1 MNFSVY
7 WQHADAVSKTLYFI
21 LLAMSIA
28 TWTIFI
34 LRLLGT
40 RQLKQQAYSQLVQA
54 LAQLKSKL
62 QPLTFEQRKAVA
74 EQALLRQ
81 ISAEKSQAEKG
92 VSVLGTIASLA
103 PFVGLFGT
111 VWGIFHAL
119 VAVGT
124 SGQAGLAQVAT
135 PVGEALIMTGLGL
148 SVAIPAVLA
157 YNICVRFNRGLAHDL
172 QDQAHSLLIDTTLQA
187 QMRVGFDHHHAPK
200 SIRDGGPGAHI
211 GDNNGPTAANSAA
224 AISQLNT
231 RWRAGCA
238 SQGRNTRPKPAQ
250 VATDSQQ
257 ITPDSAQNHISRSA
271 WPSPT
276 PTSTLTPDIATHQA
290 FGFSPWHS
298 APRHRPDCASAL
310 SSSSAR
316 TGARAMRAAR
326 YSKYPA
332 PAYGKAPPSHGQ
344 PRHSCCKPVPDSQT
358 INT

>member
-34 LRLLGT
+34 LRILGT
-40 RQLKQQAYSQLVQA
+40 RQLKQQAYAQLVQA
-54 LAQLKSKL
+54 LATLKAKL
-62 QPLTFEQRKAVA
+62 QPLSFEQRKAVA

-119 VAVGT
+119 VAVGK

-148 SVAIPAVLA
+148 AVAIPAVMA

-172 QDQAHSLLIDTTLQA
+172 QDQAHSLLIDTMLQ
-187 QMRVGFDHHHAPK
+187 QE
-200 SIRDGGPGAHI
+200 
-211 GDNNGPTAANSAA
+211 TAAKTETKS
-224 AISQLNT
+224 T
-231 RWRAGCA
+231 
-238 SQGRNTRPKPAQ
+238 
-250 VATDSQQ
+250 QQ
-257 ITPDSAQNHISRSA
+257 S
-271 WPSPT
+271 
-276 PTSTLTPDIATHQA
+276 LVGGQA
-290 FGFSPWHS
+290 
-298 APRHRPDCASAL
+298 
-310 SSSSAR
+310 
-316 TGARAMRAAR
+316 
-326 YSKYPA
+326 
-332 PAYGKAPPSHGQ
+332 
-344 PRHSCCKPVPDSQT
+344 
-358 INT
+358 

>member
-40 RQLKQQAYSQLVQA
+40 RQLKQQAYAQLAQA
-54 LAQLKSKL
+54 LATLKSKL

-81 ISAEKSQAEKG
+81 IFAEKSQAEKG

-172 QDQAHSLLIDTTLQA
+172 QDQAHSLLIDTMLQQETTIKTETKA
-187 QMRVGFDHHHAPK
+187 TQQSLVG
-200 SIRDGGPGAHI
+200 G
-211 GDNNGPTAANSAA
+211 
-224 AISQLNT
+224 
-231 RWRAGCA
+231 
-238 SQGRNTRPKPAQ
+238 
-250 VATDSQQ
+250 
-257 ITPDSAQNHISRSA
+257 
-271 WPSPT
+271 
-276 PTSTLTPDIATHQA
+276 QA
-290 FGFSPWHS
+290 
-298 APRHRPDCASAL
+298 
-310 SSSSAR
+310 
-316 TGARAMRAAR
+316 
-326 YSKYPA
+326 
-332 PAYGKAPPSHGQ
+332 
-344 PRHSCCKPVPDSQT
+344 
-358 INT
+358 

>member
-40 RQLKQQAYSQLVQA
+40 RQFKKQAYSQLVQA

-172 QDQAHSLLIDTTLQA
+172 QDQAHSLLIDTMLQQETPA
-187 QMRVGFDHHHAPK
+187 KTETKVTQQSLVG
-200 SIRDGGPGAHI
+200 G
-211 GDNNGPTAANSAA
+211 
-224 AISQLNT
+224 
-231 RWRAGCA
+231 
-238 SQGRNTRPKPAQ
+238 
-250 VATDSQQ
+250 
-257 ITPDSAQNHISRSA
+257 
-271 WPSPT
+271 
-276 PTSTLTPDIATHQA
+276 QA
-290 FGFSPWHS
+290 
-298 APRHRPDCASAL
+298 
-310 SSSSAR
+310 
-316 TGARAMRAAR
+316 
-326 YSKYPA
+326 
-332 PAYGKAPPSHGQ
+332 
-344 PRHSCCKPVPDSQT
+344 
-358 INT
+358 

>member
-172 QDQAHSLLIDTTLQA
+172 QDQAHSLLIDTMLQQETPIKTETKA
-187 QMRVGFDHHHAPK
+187 TQQSLVG
-200 SIRDGGPGAHI
+200 G
-211 GDNNGPTAANSAA
+211 
-224 AISQLNT
+224 
-231 RWRAGCA
+231 
-238 SQGRNTRPKPAQ
+238 Q
-250 VATDSQQ
+250 V
-257 ITPDSAQNHISRSA
+257 
-271 WPSPT
+271 
-276 PTSTLTPDIATHQA
+276 
-290 FGFSPWHS
+290 
-298 APRHRPDCASAL
+298 
-310 SSSSAR
+310 
-316 TGARAMRAAR
+316 
-326 YSKYPA
+326 
-332 PAYGKAPPSHGQ
+332 
-344 PRHSCCKPVPDSQT
+344 
-358 INT
+358 

>member
-172 QDQAHSLLIDTTLQA
+172 QDQAHSLLSDTMLQQETPA
-187 QMRVGFDHHHAPK
+187 KTETKATQQSLVG
-200 SIRDGGPGAHI
+200 G
-211 GDNNGPTAANSAA
+211 
-224 AISQLNT
+224 
-231 RWRAGCA
+231 
-238 SQGRNTRPKPAQ
+238 
-250 VATDSQQ
+250 
-257 ITPDSAQNHISRSA
+257 
-271 WPSPT
+271 
-276 PTSTLTPDIATHQA
+276 QA
-290 FGFSPWHS
+290 
-298 APRHRPDCASAL
+298 
-310 SSSSAR
+310 
-316 TGARAMRAAR
+316 
-326 YSKYPA
+326 
-332 PAYGKAPPSHGQ
+332 
-344 PRHSCCKPVPDSQT
+344 
-358 INT
+358 

>member
-34 LRLLGT
+34 LRILGT
-40 RQLKQQAYSQLVQA
+40 RQLKQQAYNQLVQA
-54 LAQLKSKL
+54 LAALKSKL
-62 QPLTFEQRKAVA
+62 QPLSFEQRKAVA

-119 VAVGT
+119 VAVGK

-148 SVAIPAVLA
+148 AVAIPAVMA

-172 QDQAHSLLIDTTLQA
+172 QDQAHSLLIDTMLQQETVA
-187 QMRVGFDHHHAPK
+187 KTEAKATQQSLVG
-200 SIRDGGPGAHI
+200 G
-211 GDNNGPTAANSAA
+211 
-224 AISQLNT
+224 
-231 RWRAGCA
+231 
-238 SQGRNTRPKPAQ
+238 
-250 VATDSQQ
+250 
-257 ITPDSAQNHISRSA
+257 
-271 WPSPT
+271 
-276 PTSTLTPDIATHQA
+276 QA
-290 FGFSPWHS
+290 
-298 APRHRPDCASAL
+298 
-310 SSSSAR
+310 
-316 TGARAMRAAR
+316 
-326 YSKYPA
+326 
-332 PAYGKAPPSHGQ
+332 
-344 PRHSCCKPVPDSQT
+344 
-358 INT
+358 

>member
-40 RQLKQQAYSQLVQA
+40 RQLKQQAYAQLAQA
-54 LAQLKSKL
+54 LATLKSKL
-62 QPLTFEQRKAVA
+62 QPLSFEQRKAVA

-157 YNICVRFNRGLAHDL
+157 YNVCVRFNRGLAHDL
-172 QDQAHSLLIDTTLQA
+172 QDQAHSLLIDTMLQQETPIKTETKA
-187 QMRVGFDHHHAPK
+187 TQQSLVG
-200 SIRDGGPGAHI
+200 G
-211 GDNNGPTAANSAA
+211 
-224 AISQLNT
+224 
-231 RWRAGCA
+231 
-238 SQGRNTRPKPAQ
+238 
-250 VATDSQQ
+250 
-257 ITPDSAQNHISRSA
+257 
-271 WPSPT
+271 
-276 PTSTLTPDIATHQA
+276 QA
-290 FGFSPWHS
+290 
-298 APRHRPDCASAL
+298 
-310 SSSSAR
+310 
-316 TGARAMRAAR
+316 
-326 YSKYPA
+326 
-332 PAYGKAPPSHGQ
+332 
-344 PRHSCCKPVPDSQT
+344 
-358 INT
+358 